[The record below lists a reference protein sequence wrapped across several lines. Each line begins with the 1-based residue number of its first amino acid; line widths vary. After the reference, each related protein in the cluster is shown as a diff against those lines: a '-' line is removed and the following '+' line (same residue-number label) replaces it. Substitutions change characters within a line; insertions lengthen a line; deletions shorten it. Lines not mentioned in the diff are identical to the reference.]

1 MRSPWYY
8 PGATFVNPTVVLQMS
23 VTTDKPQLKVYVRS
37 QDLIDAL
44 KLAAQADA
52 RTMSVLVDLILTEWV
67 EARGYLK
74 PEKPGGK
81 RSK

>member
-1 MRSPWYY
+1 MRSLWYY
-8 PGATFVNPTVVLQMS
+8 LGATFVNPTVVLQMP

-52 RTMSVLVDLILTEWV
+52 RTMSVLVDLILTEWL
-67 EARGYLK
+67 EARGYLT
-74 PEKPGGK
+74 PEKPGKRGK
-81 RSK
+81 